1 MVGML
6 LIGDLTQCFHRALT
20 SPEST
25 GGFCREGGKWG
36 RDLIS
41 KVPGFLFPIQQ
52 EPPHFLSA
60 SHIRAPGKF
69 HFIKV
74 CCKLKLE
81 H

>member
-6 LIGDLTQCFHRALT
+6 LIDLTQCFHRALT
-20 SPEST
+20 SHEST

-41 KVPGFLFPIQQ
+41 KIPGFLFPIQLEQ
-52 EPPHFLSA
+52 PHFLSA
-60 SHIRAPGKF
+60 LHIRAPDKF

-74 CCKLKLE
+74 CYKLNLE